1 MKTKK
6 EYHWNPDTIAH
17 FKFES
22 AYLPKKL
29 LRNNVLEFVE
39 AECIWEADETEE
51 DLVRD
56 LMSKIYQEWEY

>member
-39 AECIWEADETEE
+39 ADCTWEEDENPE
-51 DLVRD
+51 DLVID
-56 LMSKIYQEWEY
+56 LMSKIYPLE